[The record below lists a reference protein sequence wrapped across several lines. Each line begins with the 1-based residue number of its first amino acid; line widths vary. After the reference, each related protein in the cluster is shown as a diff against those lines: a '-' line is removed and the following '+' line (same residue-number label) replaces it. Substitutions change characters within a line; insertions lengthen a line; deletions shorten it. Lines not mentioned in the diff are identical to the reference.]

1 MLAAPAMD
9 WLSLRRPG
17 AATVI
22 LTLDAKVSF
31 TGLTVSKRT
40 GIRCA
45 DLDVATES
53 MVKVLLFALWDAPV
67 MTAVPPLCADVK
79 TEDESVIVWLVIDP
93 DVPTTVVR
101 DNPSSLTTTSAG
113 CAVAELTPYCL

>member
-22 LTLDAKVSF
+22 LTLEAKLSF
-31 TGLTVSKRT
+31 TGLTVSKST
-40 GIRCA
+40 GTRCA
-45 DLDVATES
+45 DLEDWTES

-67 MTAVPPLCADVK
+67 MTTVPPLCADVK
-79 TEDESVIVWLVIDP
+79 TDDESVIVWLVIDP
-93 DVPTTVVR
+93 DVPPTVVR
-101 DNPSSLTTTSAG
+101 GNPS
-113 CAVAELTPYCL
+113 